1 MNPREADEWPVIK
14 KTEFGRRR
22 QWGFEGPKLSVT
34 QRKYRPKE
42 MGWPTMDPINQNPG
56 GLGEGGGPGN
66 SRPGRW
72 NDNVGP
78 PADSEDG
85 RAMKLKP
92 APHQAGART
101 PPGRSPHPTRQEP
114 RRLLL
119 SGHTSDKDGPC
130 DTS

>member
-1 MNPREADEWPVIK
+1 
-14 KTEFGRRR
+14 
-22 QWGFEGPKLSVT
+22 
-34 QRKYRPKE
+34 

-101 PPGRSPHPTRQEP
+101 PPGRSLGDSCSQATPRTRTVPVTPAE
-114 RRLLL
+114 
-119 SGHTSDKDGPC
+119 TA
-130 DTS
+130 